1 MPNYGAV
8 SVHLILRVQKVS
20 KIYSGSSAD
29 LCLRGGL
36 VGPWP
41 KALTFPTEFI
51 RRFLKSRQTHA
62 AILP

>member
-1 MPNYGAV
+1 M
-8 SVHLILRVQKVS
+8 SVHLILHVQKIS
-20 KIYSGSSAD
+20 KICSGSSAD

-41 KALTFPTEFI
+41 ATMTFPTEFI
-51 RRFLKSRQTHA
+51 RRFLQFRQTHA